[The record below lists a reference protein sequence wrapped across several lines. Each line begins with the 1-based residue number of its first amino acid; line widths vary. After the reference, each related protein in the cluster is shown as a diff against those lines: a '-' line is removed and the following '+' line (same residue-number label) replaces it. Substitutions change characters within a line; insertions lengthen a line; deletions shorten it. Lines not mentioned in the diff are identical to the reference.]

1 MTSMTSLPHTS
12 LLVPAT
18 AALFMMAIGCTKPEA
33 PPKPAA
39 PSPAA
44 AADHDHDHGDHDDK
58 GHAHP
63 ETLAEGM
70 EELQKSLAD
79 VAVTLVSG
87 TKDAADD
94 AVHDIGHLLGDL
106 EGVLE
111 KHDVSDDLKETGR
124 KALAEL
130 TDCFDKIDQSLHAAE
145 GESESPAEVYAS
157 VTERIGAAMKSLG
170 ELIAGDKDSKE
181 GT

>member
-1 MTSMTSLPHTS
+1 MTHLSPACLLAVVALLSLA
-12 LLVPAT
+12 V
-18 AALFMMAIGCTKPEA
+18 GCNEPVA

-39 PSPAA
+39 PPAKVVD
-44 AADHDHDHGDHDDK
+44 DHDHDHGDHAD
-58 GHAHP
+58 HAHP
-63 ETLAEGM
+63 ETLAAGLA
-70 EELQKSLAD
+70 ELTTSVAD
-79 VAVTLVSG
+79 VAVKLTTG
-87 TKDAADD
+87 AKDAADD

-111 KHDVSDDLKETGR
+111 KHDVSADLKEVGR

-145 GESESPAEVYAS
+145 GEGESPAAVYAS
-157 VTERIGAAMKSLG
+157 VTERIAAAMKSLG
-170 ELIAGDKDSKE
+170 ELIAGEKDSKE